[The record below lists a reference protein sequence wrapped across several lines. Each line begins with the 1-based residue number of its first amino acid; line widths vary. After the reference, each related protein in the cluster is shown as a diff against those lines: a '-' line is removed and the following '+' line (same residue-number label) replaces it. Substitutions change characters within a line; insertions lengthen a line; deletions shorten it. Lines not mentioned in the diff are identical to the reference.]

1 MNYALKIQRAFR
13 RFIKEREN
21 KEETLIHFIR
31 KSYKGIKYQ
40 LTLNSARGKY
50 KIEAECKEFGTK
62 YYTLKNKE
70 VVYLFKK
77 KIDI

>member
-13 RFIKEREN
+13 RFIKER
-21 KEETLIHFIR
+21 
-31 KSYKGIKYQ
+31 
-40 LTLNSARGKY
+40 Y